1 MIIVAGELSEKGEI
15 IAKTLENSVCPN
27 HPNGKVVIDEKG
39 NQIRF
44 FYCGCDKM
52 RNLMKAKLRVIG
64 MDDVLN

>member
-39 NQIRF
+39 NQI
-44 FYCGCDKM
+44 
-52 RNLMKAKLRVIG
+52 
-64 MDDVLN
+64 